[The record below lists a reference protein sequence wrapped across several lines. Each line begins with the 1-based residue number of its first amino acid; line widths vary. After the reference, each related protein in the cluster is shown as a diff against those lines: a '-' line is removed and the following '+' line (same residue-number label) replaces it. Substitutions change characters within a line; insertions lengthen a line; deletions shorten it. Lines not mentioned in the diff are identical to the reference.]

1 MYNQSFTAKELYAC
15 TTQSE
20 RRDLGIS
27 KEDFLAA
34 LNADVVQPISHGTF
48 TFNLK
53 WNGNMVING
62 STTEGNAR
70 LYQDIVLRKIHRNI
84 ARIYNVKM
92 SNRNQIVEQIATLL
106 SEEVSLWIIRL
117 DVRHFYNSINR
128 KALINRITND
138 CRLSPMA
145 INLICKIDTELD
157 RLACDG
163 LPQGL
168 SISAALS
175 ELYMKYFD
183 ISVQHLSG
191 VYYYARYVDDI
202 FIFCSNKAS
211 QEAAWQIIPS
221 MLKEIGLEL
230 NRNKSYLWE
239 PNGAGK
245 QLTYLGYT
253 FSKTGKDVCLTIAEP
268 KVKMIKTRIAK
279 SFVSYAN
286 NHDFALLLM
295 RVKFL
300 TGNFLMFPNASLAPI
315 MIGIYYNYKEI
326 TDLESLKDLDDYYHS
341 ILHCRS
347 VKFGSR
353 LALTDVQRKQLE
365 DFSFFFGFKYRV
377 RHHFTSIEMGK
388 IKQCWR

>member
-1 MYNQSFTAKELYAC
+1 MYNQSFTAKELYSC

-20 RRDLGIS
+20 RRDLGMS
-27 KEDFLAA
+27 KDEFLTA
-34 LNADVVQPISHGTF
+34 LNAGVVQPINHGTF
-48 TFNLK
+48 RFTLK
-53 WNGNMVING
+53 WSGKMVVNAKPTTGNV
-62 STTEGNAR
+62 R

-92 SNRNQIVEQIATLL
+92 SNRNQIVEQITTLL
-106 SEEVSLWIIRL
+106 SEDVPLWIIRL

-138 CRLSPMA
+138 CRLSPMT

-157 RLACDG
+157 RIACDG

-183 ISVQHLSG
+183 ISVQHISG

-202 FIFCSNKAS
+202 FIFCSNKES
-211 QEAAWQIIPS
+211 QETAWQTIPS
-221 MLKEIGLEL
+221 MLKGIGLEL

-300 TGNFLMFPNASLAPI
+300 TGNFLMFSHASLAPI

-347 VKFGSR
+347 GKFGSR